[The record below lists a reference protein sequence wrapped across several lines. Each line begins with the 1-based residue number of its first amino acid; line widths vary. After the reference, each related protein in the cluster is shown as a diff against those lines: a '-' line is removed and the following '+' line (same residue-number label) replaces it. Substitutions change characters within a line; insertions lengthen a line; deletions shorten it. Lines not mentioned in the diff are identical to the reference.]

1 MKVSDLIGYVN
12 GDGPT
17 GIVLDIWQEWQS
29 GPVAKATWVRILWD
43 DGTIGLQLQ
52 SALEKINESR

>member
-17 GIVLDIWQEWQS
+17 GIVLDIWQEWQPGNDKEES
-29 GPVAKATWVRILWD
+29 WVRILWD

-52 SALEKINESR
+52 AALEKINESR